1 MHTPTPCCHGQVTW
15 NADGQRTA
23 AAIYDLSSRDVTL
36 SNALTHKFVTVT
48 NFHIAEPEGSYIF
61 ICFCPVLLK

>member
-1 MHTPTPCCHGQVTW
+1 MHTPTACCHGQVTW

-23 AAIYDLSSRDVTL
+23 AAVYDLSSRDVTL

-48 NFHIAEPEGSYIF
+48 NFHIADSRG
-61 ICFCPVLLK
+61 

>member
-15 NADGQRTA
+15 NVDGQRTA
-23 AAIYDLSSRDVTL
+23 AAVYDLSSRDVTL

-48 NFHIAEPEGSYIF
+48 NFHIAEPRG
-61 ICFCPVLLK
+61 